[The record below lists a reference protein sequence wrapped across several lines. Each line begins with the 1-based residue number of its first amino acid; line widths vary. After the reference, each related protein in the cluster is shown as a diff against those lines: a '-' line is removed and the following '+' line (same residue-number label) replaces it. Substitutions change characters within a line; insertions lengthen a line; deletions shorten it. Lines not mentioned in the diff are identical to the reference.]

1 MLSTKTTT
9 NRSDFDSNA
18 AIGSEIRALRK
29 ARGITLAGL
38 ASRSEISLSHVSA
51 IERGSVNPSLQK
63 IEAIARALAVPVA
76 WFFTHRTGAG
86 PLECAHVIRAEN
98 RRNLNMVYGESA
110 EVLGYRDWLLSSSVG
125 GAFYMGFSEFPPI
138 AVPPDPALLVHEGEH
153 HMMVIEGE
161 LVLRLQSEEIVLR
174 EGDSCTVPGNLPHRT
189 LNRSG
194 VVARAIWASAPVLLP
209 ANVKRHVQSSEGD
222 CITRDGAQAP
232 GTISGGLDPQNRPM
246 AAQERTVRNREG
258 VTT

>member
-1 MLSTKTTT
+1 LTNKTTPE
-9 NRSDFDSNA
+9 RSGLDSNA

-29 ARGITLAGL
+29 ARGMTLAEL

-51 IERGSVNPSLQK
+51 IERGAVNPSLQK
-63 IEAIARALAVPVA
+63 IKAIASALAVPTA
-76 WFFTHRTGAG
+76 WFFTHRTGTG
-86 PLECAHVIRAEN
+86 PLECAHVVRAES
-98 RRNLNMVYGESA
+98 RRNLNMVYGETA

-125 GAFYMGFSEFPPI
+125 GAFYMGLSEFPPI
-138 AVPPDPALLVHEGEH
+138 AVPPDPALVVHAGEH

-161 LVLRLQSEEIVLR
+161 LVLRLQSEEILLR
-174 EGDSCTVPGNLPHRT
+174 EGDSCAVPGNLPHRT

-209 ANVKRHVQSSEGD
+209 ANVKRHVQSPGGD
-222 CITRDGAQAP
+222 RITRDGAQAP
-232 GTISGGLDPQNRPM
+232 GTTQSGLDPQTQPM
-246 AAQERTVRNREG
+246 AAQERTAHNRKG